1 MIHRSTDI
9 KAAMRSRQRGFLL
22 NPHRFGSAP
31 FSPLSLPGL
40 AGWYDS
46 SDSATRTLVSGKVSQ
61 WADKSGNARHATQA
75 TAGLRYTHSAA
86 SVNGLDSFTGARSA
100 QMYIASALPS
110 ISAAGAYVFCV
121 GGALGEVPFVVQTG
135 AAAKPFALD
144 LSASG
149 TMYAWGDGAGS
160 FVTMTGLGAATSD
173 GSINAFGICSATSG
187 TSSTACFNAGRSTG
201 GALPGVIGI
210 DGITNYTGGGDY
222 TLNGSICE
230 LIIGTSH
237 LTTGQINSV
246 MDYLKEKWATP

>member
-1 MIHRSTDI
+1 MS
-9 KAAMRSRQRGFLL
+9 AFQQLL
-22 NPHRFGSAP
+22 MSYGSAP
-31 FSPLSLPGL
+31 FTPLSLPGL

-61 WADKSGNARHATQA
+61 WNDKSGNSRNATQA

-100 QMYIASALPS
+100 QMDISLPS
-110 ISAAGAYVFCV
+110 ISSSGAYVFCV
-121 GGALGEVPFVVQTG
+121 GGALGELPFVAQMTG
-135 AAAKPFALD
+135 AAEKSFALD

-160 FVTMTGLGAATSD
+160 LITMTGLGAATSD

-187 TSSTACFNAGRSTG
+187 TSSTACFNAGRFTG
-201 GALPGVIGI
+201 GVLPGGMVI
-210 DGITNYTGGGDY
+210 DGITNYTQGGDY

-230 LIIGTSH
+230 LIVGTSH
-237 LTTGQINSV
+237 LNAGQINSV
-246 MDYLKEKWATP
+246 MAYLKAKWGTP